1 MQARWRPVICEQL
14 SKETLHFNFLVE
26 PPGPAGEPERCL
38 GCIKGLMY
46 MSAGNGNS
54 RGTVSEISTM
64 SAERPSEGQMCQHR
78 HLPVAT
84 PRPHRVVEEMR
95 RAPNHAETELRKD
108 VVEEGK
114 IHIYICL
121 YIYIQ
126 IYMQL

>member
-1 MQARWRPVICEQL
+1 
-14 SKETLHFNFLVE
+14 
-26 PPGPAGEPERCL
+26 
-38 GCIKGLMY
+38 MY

-108 VVEEGK
+108 VVEEDK
-114 IHIYICL
+114 IHIYYIYMSV
-121 YIYIQ
+121 YIYIYKYICSYRYVCDHVSLQ
-126 IYMQL
+126 ST